1 MDILLGIFLIV
12 FGVAIAFIGLQTF
25 FVMLPL
31 IGLVT
36 GFYVGAQFVSVVFGD
51 GFLST
56 VTGWIVG
63 VVVGIVF
70 ALLAW
75 YWWYAGVLVSSGL
88 IGALLMT
95 GIGHAVGAR
104 SGVTLFILAAIGMVA
119 FIILTMMLNL
129 PIYWVIVNTAIGGA
143 SIAISGVMLM
153 FNQITREELADGAAV
168 AAINESWF
176 WVLALAVLAAV
187 GIGRQLSLV
196 ERVRLPENRWSPA
209 T

>member
-104 SGVTLFILAAIGMVA
+104 SSVTLFILAAIGMVA